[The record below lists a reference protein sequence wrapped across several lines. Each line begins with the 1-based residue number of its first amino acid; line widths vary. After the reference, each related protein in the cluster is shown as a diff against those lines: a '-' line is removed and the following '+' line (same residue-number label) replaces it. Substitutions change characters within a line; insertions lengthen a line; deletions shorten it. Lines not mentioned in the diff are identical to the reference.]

1 MKNEIINSDYYQ
13 SNLKYFHTNFKSS
26 ETSKKL
32 NVIKFGDNENCHYI
46 NPYNF
51 SFPIQYKIEIDIA
64 ENDLI
69 ITTESNL
76 QFKVPH
82 QNIISNRTIYILYK
96 SNERFDNAIEYSK
109 QSYSDEILYSYDVDL
124 DTLEDSEY
132 NIL

>member
-1 MKNEIINSDYYQ
+1 MKNEIINSDYYK

-26 ETSKKL
+26 ETSKNL
-32 NVIKFGDNENCHYI
+32 YIIKFGDNENCHYI

-82 QNIISNRTIYILYK
+82 KNIISNRTIYITYK
-96 SNERFDNAIEYSK
+96 SNERFDTAIEYSK
-109 QSYSDEILYSYDVDL
+109 QSYSDGILYSYDVDL